1 MRRLIFRQGHFIMA
15 IAADRIRDL
24 PRLNF
29 RKILCIARSDSVNAA
44 DLQRL
49 REILLD
55 GMQEAK
61 RNYDLAREDYARN
74 WKYVNEKS
82 RTKAALAVM
91 RENKKLHNTV
101 KRTKAELTKAEALWK
116 IYTEKEINQYGS
128 SDYQ

>member
-1 MRRLIFRQGHFIMA
+1 MQRRSRLVAEMRKLVFRQGHFT
-15 IAADRIRDL
+15 IAVDADRIGDL
-24 PRLNF
+24 TRQNF
-29 RKILCIARSDSVNAA
+29 RKILSIARSDNINDA

-61 RNYDLAREDYARN
+61 HNYDLAREDYARN

-91 RENKKLHNTV
+91 RENKKLHNT
-101 KRTKAELTKAEALWK
+101 
-116 IYTEKEINQYGS
+116 
-128 SDYQ
+128 